1 MKKGE
6 TCIYTPVDP
15 ALAGSRK
22 RKRPSYPPPLLP
34 SQNTTADMPTSTAGT
49 TLPRAATATTATTTL
64 PAATTITT
72 PDVSDILE
80 RLTNKIRRLSGDVRE
95 LERQQMKLTKVSNII
110 TGNMQSTVDHLRSVN
125 AKVESLASAVVG
137 KTHPVLVSM
146 DAEERYM
153 RGQPGKY
160 FDLLFFASPWVEPD

>member
-1 MKKGE
+1 
-6 TCIYTPVDP
+6 
-15 ALAGSRK
+15 
-22 RKRPSYPPPLLP
+22 
-34 SQNTTADMPTSTAGT
+34 
-49 TLPRAATATTATTTL
+49 
-64 PAATTITT
+64 
-72 PDVSDILE
+72 
-80 RLTNKIRRLSGDVRE
+80 
-95 LERQQMKLTKVSNII
+95 MKLTKVSNII

-160 FDLLFFASPWVEPD
+160 FDLLFFASPWVELD